1 MVWLLQRSLQQVSW
15 VFRHLPCCGE
25 CLSGKNQRDNTTP
38 FKIQLP
44 ENRTQPHFNTNCAI
58 QISRFHVQVKSSHI
72 CNNLTEDSV
81 SASLAL
87 LCSSA
92 WLQGRAG
99 THQEPRNHCFWKT
112 VSLSPHPCPDKKTN
126 VLNSSCFIWGL
137 SSSEHICIFTVWG
150 FYLTILSDF

>member
-1 MVWLLQRSLQQVSW
+1 MVWLQQRCLQQVSW
-15 VFRHLPCCGE
+15 VLRHLPCCGE

-58 QISRFHVQVKSSHI
+58 QISRFHVPSEKLSHI
-72 CNNLTEDSV
+72 CNNLIEDSV

-92 WLQGRAG
+92 RLQGRAG
-99 THQEPRNHCFWKT
+99 THQEPRNNCFLENSFPLPSFLPHWKQNKKMYLILVLSGVWVP
-112 VSLSPHPCPDKKTN
+112 VSTFAFLHFG
-126 VLNSSCFIWGL
+126 V
-137 SSSEHICIFTVWG
+137 FT
-150 FYLTILSDF
+150 